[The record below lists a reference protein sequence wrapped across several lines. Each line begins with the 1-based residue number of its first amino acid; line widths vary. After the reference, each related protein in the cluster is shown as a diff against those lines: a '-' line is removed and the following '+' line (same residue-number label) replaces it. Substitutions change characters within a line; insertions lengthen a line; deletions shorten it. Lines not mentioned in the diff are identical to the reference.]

1 MGKLGR
7 SINALYTKQKAKVVK
22 LYRRKAMAV
31 HIANIA
37 GVQIAAG
44 SPEYDKFQ
52 YQYATSS
59 HEDENR
65 MSPALLIQPS
75 SKKDIA
81 VVLRYAKAQKVA
93 VAIRTGGHQYSGASS
108 TEAPNI
114 QLDLRSSFQ
123 GPDDRRLFNGP
134 DGKTYVRTS
143 VSWSL
148 GDFNAWMGQH
158 QVFVP
163 HGQCVN
169 VHLGGHVQTGGY
181 GQLGRSFGLFGDHV
195 VSIELVDHNGDFKEI
210 TRSSDPEMF
219 HALLG
224 GSPGN
229 LGVITHFTI
238 EVHRDQDY
246 VGSRGLKA
254 LYWYKPDTLKR
265 LFTLLATMS
274 DNPNFP
280 RNYDF
285 CVSILS
291 SSFHL
296 PSLIPEVDD
305 FMEDEYPEIY
315 GEDGIKF
322 WPRTIIV
329 YAQWVP
335 FSPRDRPDDKWFK
348 DIAKHAIFAHDK
360 VKPMS
365 QLTGDWIFR
374 NTREFKLPYIKRTHL
389 TNSTTLIKDKWP
401 EWLAKRVDALVAP
414 DLNGCYIS
422 AQIQCF
428 GGKLSKFT
436 TNANNGT
443 AFSWRDTT
451 ICCTLD
457 CFYEGEAAHKTAVSW
472 HQRNDEEGV
481 GPRGIFSKQDRRVL
495 WGSFGEFDL
504 DAVWHTYFETREK
517 YERLRAA
524 RRLADPDG
532 VFTPNTFCVKR

>member
-1 MGKLGR
+1 MGSKSKANLLNKLFGR
-7 SINALYTKQKAKVVK
+7 K
-22 LYRRKAMAV
+22 V

-44 SPEYDKFQ
+44 TPDYDEFR

-59 HEDENR
+59 YQDENR
-65 MSPALLIQPS
+65 MNPALLIQPS
-75 SKKDIA
+75 SKEDIA
-81 VVLRYAKAQKVA
+81 GALKYAKAQKIAVA
-93 VAIRTGGHQYSGASS
+93 VRTGGHQYSGASS
-108 TEAPNI
+108 TQAPNI

-123 GPDDRRLFNGP
+123 GPDDRRIFNSP
-134 DGKTYVRTS
+134 NGKTYVRTS
-143 VSWSL
+143 VSWNL

-158 QVFVP
+158 RVFLP

-195 VSIELVDHNGDFKEI
+195 VSIELVDHNGDFKEV
-210 TRSSDPEMF
+210 TRSSDSELF
-219 HALLG
+219 YALLG

-238 EVHRDQDY
+238 EVHRDKDY

-254 LYWYKPDTLKR
+254 LYWYKPETLNR
-265 LFTLLATMS
+265 LLTLLAIMS

-285 CVSILS
+285 CVSVLS

-296 PSLIPEVDD
+296 PSLIPEADS
-305 FMEDEYPEIY
+305 FMKDNYPEIY
-315 GEDGIKF
+315 GKDGNKF
-322 WPRTIIV
+322 WPRTIVV

-335 FSPRDRPDDKWFK
+335 FGPQDRPDNNWFK
-348 DIAKHAIFAHDK
+348 DIAKHAIFAQDK

-365 QLTGDWIFR
+365 QLTADWIFR
-374 NTREFKLPYIKRTHL
+374 NIREFRLPYVKSTHL

-401 EWLAKRVDALVAP
+401 EWLTRRIDELVAP

-428 GGKLSKFT
+428 GGRYSKFT

-443 AFSWRDTT
+443 AFSWRDST

-457 CFYEGEAAHKTAVSW
+457 CFYDGEAARKRAIQWHK
-472 HQRNDEEGV
+472 RNDKEGV
-481 GPRGIFSKQDRRVL
+481 GPNGIFSKQDRRVL
-495 WGSFGEFDL
+495 WGSFGEFNL
-504 DAVWHTYFETREK
+504 DSVWNTYFETREK

-524 RRLADPDG
+524 RRKADPNG
-532 VFTPNTFCVKR
+532 VFTPNSFCVKR

>member
-1 MGKLGR
+1 M
-7 SINALYTKQKAKVVK
+7 S
-22 LYRRKAMAV
+22 V

-44 SPEYDKFQ
+44 TPDYQEFQ

-59 HEDENR
+59 YEDENR
-65 MSPALLIQPS
+65 MSPALLIQPT
-75 SKKDIA
+75 SKEDIA
-81 VVLRYAKAQKVA
+81 VALKYAKAQKIAVA
-93 VAIRTGGHQYSGASS
+93 VRTGGHQYCGASS
-108 TEAPNI
+108 TQAPNI

-123 GPDDRRLFNGP
+123 GPDDRRLFNSP

-148 GDFNAWMGQH
+148 GDFNAWMGKN

-169 VHLGGHVQTGGY
+169 VHLGGHIQTGGY
-181 GQLGRSFGLFGDHV
+181 GQLGRSFGLFGDHA
-195 VSIELVDHNGDFKEI
+195 VSIEFVDHDGNFKEV
-210 TRSSDPEMF
+210 TRRSDPEMF
-219 HALLG
+219 HAILG

-238 EVHRDQDY
+238 EVHRDKDY

-254 LYWYKPDTLKR
+254 LYWYEKGTLER
-265 LFTLLATMS
+265 LLTLLATMS
-274 DNPNFP
+274 DNPDFP

-285 CVSILS
+285 CVSVLS

-296 PSLIPEVDD
+296 PSLFPEADD
-305 FMEDEYPEIY
+305 FEEEKYPEIF
-315 GEDGIKF
+315 GKDGLKF
-322 WPRTIIV
+322 WPRIIVV

-335 FSPRDRPDDKWFK
+335 FGPHERPNDSWFK
-348 DIAKHAIFAHDK
+348 DIAKDSIFAQDN

-365 QLTGDWIFR
+365 QLTAGWIFR
-374 NTREFKLPYIKRTHL
+374 NIREFDLPYIKSTHL

-401 EWLAKRVDALVAP
+401 EWLSNRIDELVAP
-414 DLNGCYIS
+414 ELNGCYIS
-422 AQIQCF
+422 AQIQCY
-428 GGKLSKFT
+428 GGKHSKFT

-443 AFSWRDTT
+443 AFSWRDST

-457 CFYEGEAAHKTAVSW
+457 SFYDGAGAQQTAIKW
-472 HQRNDEEGV
+472 HNRNEEEGI
-481 GPRGIFSKQDRRVL
+481 GPKGVFSKQDRRVL

-504 DAVWHTYFETREK
+504 DLVWNTYFETREK

-524 RRLADPDG
+524 RRHADPDG
-532 VFTPNTFCVKR
+532 VLTPNSFCVRR